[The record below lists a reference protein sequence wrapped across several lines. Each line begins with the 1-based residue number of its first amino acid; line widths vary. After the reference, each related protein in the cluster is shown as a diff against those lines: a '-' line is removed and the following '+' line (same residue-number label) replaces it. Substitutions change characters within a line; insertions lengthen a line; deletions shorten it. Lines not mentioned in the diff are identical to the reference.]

1 MTDSRRSWDPGRRP
15 QDNRSMYRFWWPIF
29 GIIAVLQ
36 GAAAI
41 AAFVRGSIPA
51 GVAFTITAVVLAV
64 VVYRFG
70 LRRAGS

>member
-1 MTDSRRSWDPGRRP
+1 
-15 QDNRSMYRFWWPIF
+15 MYRFWWPIF